1 MIDKLLRAIRN
12 APAVIAMTLF
22 VALMRYVLYCMVKSQ
37 SQRGSVDVRPED
49 IPAYER
55 EQVRRPAF
63 LS

>member
-12 APAVIAMTLF
+12 APAVIVMALF
-22 VALMRYVLYCMVKSQ
+22 VALMRYVLYSMVKSQ

-49 IPAYER
+49 TPADER
-55 EQVRRPAF
+55 EQVRRPAL